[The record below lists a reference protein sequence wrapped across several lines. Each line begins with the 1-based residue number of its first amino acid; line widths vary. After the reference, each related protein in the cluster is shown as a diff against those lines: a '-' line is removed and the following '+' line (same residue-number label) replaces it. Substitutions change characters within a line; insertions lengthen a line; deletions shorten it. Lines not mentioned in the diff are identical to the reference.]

1 MVRCPFVFGPVD
13 FGIYFVLFCFC
24 FNVLV
29 HVAMRVIVLVLIVK
43 SMKLFKAGEDHVVAL

>member
-29 HVAMRVIVLVLIVK
+29 HVAMRVIVLVLIVTTI
-43 SMKLFKAGEDHVVAL
+43 KLFKTCAGYVIAL

>member
-29 HVAMRVIVLVLIVK
+29 HVAMRVIIVLVLIVK
-43 SMKLFKAGEDHVVAL
+43 TIKLFKNCVAMW

>member
-29 HVAMRVIVLVLIVK
+29 HVAMRVIVLVLTVK
-43 SMKLFKAGEDHVVAL
+43 TMKLFWDGVDQVVAL

>member
-29 HVAMRVIVLVLIVK
+29 HVAMRVIVLVLTVTPI
-43 SMKLFKAGEDHVVAL
+43 KLFNTCEGYVIAL

>member
-29 HVAMRVIVLVLIVK
+29 HVAMRVIVLVLTVTAI
-43 SMKLFKAGEDHVVAL
+43 KLFKTCAGYVIAL

>member
-1 MVRCPFVFGPVD
+1 MVRCPFVFGPVN

-29 HVAMRVIVLVLIVK
+29 HVAMRVIVLVLTVK
-43 SMKLFKAGEDHVVAL
+43 TMKLFWDGVDQVVAL

>member
-1 MVRCPFVFGPVD
+1 MFGPVD

-29 HVAMRVIVLVLIVK
+29 HVAMRVIVLVLIVT
-43 SMKLFKAGEDHVVAL
+43 SIKLFKIRAEYVLAL

>member
-43 SMKLFKAGEDHVVAL
+43 SIKLFKAGEDHVVAL